1 MRGERRVAM
10 SPVSDPDD
18 RMIRTLAWLAPRA
31 PFAFAFAMLAACG
44 GKKPPASAAPRLAN
58 ALAAALTAAEH
69 TKAPWRCVAED
80 LPEPIATLPKPWKL
94 AGHALEHD
102 NDKDHDLVIGVVAD
116 AGGADPKTLAALGRL
131 RAKLDEAHADLV
143 LALGGMGTT
152 QRELEATLG
161 VLAKPSSPVVALPGD
176 LESVAAET
184 AAIAVLAAK
193 GTPVVDGRLV
203 RWIDLPDAV
212 IALLPGAGSSLRL
225 AAGGD
230 GCAWQADDVLQLYQQ
245 LSAKPGLRI
254 AALAEA
260 PREEHT
266 GEPSGE
272 PELAVGPAIDLIVHG
287 PTQPAPSPAR
297 SGGRDGTRARVSP
310 GTADATPR
318 LPETHAPAVGL
329 LTVHG
334 TTWTWKPLVDKT

>member
-1 MRGERRVAM
+1 MRGARPVVMSRASEGVLLLVACA
-10 SPVSDPDD
+10 
-18 RMIRTLAWLAPRA
+18 LLG
-31 PFAFAFAMLAACG
+31 CG
-44 GKKPPASAAPRLAN
+44 GKKPPASAAPRIAN

-69 TKAPWRCVAED
+69 TKAPWRCIAAD
-80 LPEPIATLPKPWKL
+80 LPEPAATLPKPWKL
-94 AGHALEHD
+94 AGNALALD
-102 NDKDHDLVIGVVAD
+102 SKDKDITIAVIAD

-152 QRELEATLG
+152 QPELEATLG

-184 AAIAVLAAK
+184 AAIATLATKNVTVL
-193 GTPVVDGRLV
+193 DGRLL
-203 RWIDLPDAV
+203 RWIDLPDAS

-230 GCAWQADDVLQLYQQ
+230 GCAWQADDVLQLYQE
-245 LSAKPGLRI
+245 LAAKPGLRI

-260 PREEHT
+260 PRDDHA

-272 PELAVGPAIDLIVHG
+272 PELAVGPAIDLLVHG

-297 SGGRDGTRARVSP
+297 SGGRDGTRARVTP

-318 LPETHAPAVGL
+318 LPETHAPAAGL
-329 LTVHG
+329 LTLHG
-334 TTWTWKPLVDKT
+334 ATWSWKPLVDKS